1 MIIII
6 VIIVIVAVVIIFI
19 WIFQYMCPV
28 TTDKK
33 SSNVMNII
41 YILGHTK
48 FIIRLTDAA
57 TLICR
62 FEKKKKFRLPFYF
75 YFFSGDKK

>member
-6 VIIVIVAVVIIFI
+6 VIIIIVVVIIFI
-19 WIFQYMCPV
+19 WMFQYMCPV

-41 YILGHTK
+41 QNVKNIYIY
-48 FIIRLTDAA
+48 I
-57 TLICR
+57 
-62 FEKKKKFRLPFYF
+62 
-75 YFFSGDKK
+75 